1 MSIDKYS
8 ETNTVNVADSPEE
21 EAISVINTKELKLKC
36 SNVPEILVTHF
47 RHRNF
52 STLKVS
58 LRCCLALD
66 GKDIFSAC

>member
-1 MSIDKYS
+1 MSTRKYR
-8 ETNTVNVADSPEE
+8 ETNTVNVADNPEE
-21 EAISVINTKELKLKC
+21 EAIAVINTKKLKFKC
-36 SNVPEILVTHF
+36 SNVPEILITHF

-66 GKDIFSAC
+66 SQGIFSAC